1 MAIVYTNTHMENYI
15 FFEETGY
22 FKVSW
27 RKWWKGWVFFFFFRE
42 NRRIRFFY
50 VYDAFHRCDR
60 LVLTTDVNML
70 V

>member
-27 RKWWKGWVFFFFFRE
+27 RKWWKGWVFFFFSEKTEGSGSFM
-42 NRRIRFFY
+42 FPMLF
-50 VYDAFHRCDR
+50 
-60 LVLTTDVNML
+60 TDVTYWF
-70 V
+70 